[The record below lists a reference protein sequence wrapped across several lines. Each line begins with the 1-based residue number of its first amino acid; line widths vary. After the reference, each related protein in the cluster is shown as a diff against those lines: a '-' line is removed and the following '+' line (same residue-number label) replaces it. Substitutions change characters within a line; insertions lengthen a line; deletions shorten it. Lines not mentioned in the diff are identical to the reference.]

1 MNHILSYSGLT
12 TKVRAMHS
20 RLLTRAQLLELTGC
34 SSIAEAAAYLKRQ
47 PEYSHTFE
55 NLDEGSLHRNAVE
68 MYLKQSIFQD
78 FSRIFRFCNL
88 KQRKF
93 LKLYVIRYETAF
105 LKLCLRTVYDEN
117 PIIITD
123 QNGGW
128 FYKRYFSFDIQ
139 RISSA
144 STLGSLIECLRGS
157 AYYDILSGIYRSAD
171 ESTTLFD
178 YEMALDLFFFR
189 NIWQSVNKL
198 FSGDEKQAFL
208 ESYGTKID
216 MLNIQ
221 WIYRSRRYYS
231 MSPKDIE
238 AILIPARYRLK
249 KETIRAM
256 TEAESPEALADLIC
270 STRYGREFTVES
282 PVGLEHLYRSILNA
296 VHKTEVRK
304 YPYSMISVDSYL
316 YAKEQETDLITTVI
330 EGIRYGLSR
339 DEIAQYIY

>member
-12 TKVRAMHS
+12 TKVRAMQS
-20 RLLTRAQLLELTGC
+20 RLLTRAQLYELAGC
-34 SSIAEAAAYLKRQ
+34 SSIAEAAAYLKRL
-47 PEYSHTFE
+47 PEYSRTLE
-55 NLDEGSLHRNAVE
+55 SLEESSLHRDSVE
-68 MYLKQSIFQD
+68 MCLRQSIFQD

-93 LKLYVIRYETAF
+93 LKLYMIRYETAF

-117 PIIITD
+117 TISVTD
-123 QNGGW
+123 KNGGW

-144 STLGSLIECLRGS
+144 STLGGLIECLRDTD
-157 AYYDILSGIYRSAD
+157 YYDILSGIYHGAD

-178 YEMALDLFFFR
+178 YEMALDLYFFR
-189 NIWQSVNKL
+189 NIWQSVNNL
-198 FSGDEKQAFL
+198 FTGDEKKAFL

-231 MSPKDIE
+231 MSPGDIQ

-256 TEAESPEALADLIC
+256 TESESPEALADLIR
-270 STRYGREFTVES
+270 STRYGGEFTVES
-282 PVGLEHLYRSILNA
+282 PVGLEHLYRSILDA
-296 VHKTEVRK
+296 VHKTEARK
-304 YPYSMISVDSYL
+304 YPYSMICVDSYL

-339 DEIAQYIY
+339 DEIARYI